1 VRIDIIHSSNGKN
14 RRLKEREAVKVNDC
28 KYALEIMNQELSNK
42 FISPEITYAFVTCI
56 ETLEKQIPKPIVGI
70 KAQLQNRYCPSC
82 NEWMFF
88 DKYGQAKYCPTCGQA
103 IDWRSE
109 DE

>member
-1 VRIDIIHSSNGKN
+1 MNKQEIENAIELLRDNIKYLEGRFNELLDIRMDDADVEVFKLAIH
-14 RRLKEREAVKVNDC
+14 A
-28 KYALEIMNQELSNK
+28 
-42 FISPEITYAFVTCI
+42 
-56 ETLEKQIPKPIVGI
+56 LEKQIPKPIVGI

-103 IDWRSE
+103 IDWGNE

>member
-1 VRIDIIHSSNGKN
+1 M
-14 RRLKEREAVKVNDC
+14 NDC

-56 ETLEKQIPKPIVGI
+56 ETLEKQIPRKPITYDKTNRADCPVCEATVRGI
-70 KAQLQNRYCPSC
+70 NKPYGNYCS
-82 NEWMFF
+82 
-88 DKYGQAKYCPTCGQA
+88 GCGQA
-103 IDWRSE
+103 IDWRNE